1 MEQTDRAAEALKK
14 IRAERGLTLEEAAEA
29 CGVSKPMLSQM
40 ERGKSVPTITTLWK
54 IATGL
59 KVPLSAF
66 FESGMPLQAVS
77 PLAARPVLDEQGQM
91 EAWTVFPFDPLS
103 GNETFLI
110 RFAPGCRHASSG
122 HVPGTLEEIL
132 VLEGSVEI
140 EAGSQRVI
148 LTENMAVRFA
158 ADQAHTYAAGPQGAR
173 VYNTICYR

>member
-1 MEQTDRAAEALKK
+1 MDQTDRAGEALKK
-14 IRAERGLTLEEAAEA
+14 IRTERGLTLEEAAA
-29 CGVSKPMLSQM
+29 LCGVSKPMLSQI

-66 FESGMPLQAVS
+66 FESETPLQAVR
-77 PLAARPVLDEQGQM
+77 PLAAQPVLDEQGQM

-110 RFAPGCRHASSG
+110 RFAPGCRHASMG
-122 HVPGTLEEIL
+122 HVSGTQEEIL

-140 EAGSQRVI
+140 EAGSQKVM

-158 ADQAHTYAAGPQGAR
+158 ADQPHGYAAGPEGAR